1 MWPAYN
7 AIYYTSKC
15 HLVQP
20 NDHAAYL
27 EEMWIP
33 TVGCSSKTSERNSS
47 EMTDCMCL
55 PSIVK
60 TVSELPPELT
70 LKN

>member
-1 MWPAYN
+1 MQQ
-7 AIYYTSKC
+7 IFKC

-20 NDHAAYL
+20 NNHAVYL

-33 TVGCSSKTSERNSS
+33 TVGYSSKTSEPNSS
-47 EMTDCMCL
+47 EMTDFMWL

>member
-1 MWPAYN
+1 
-7 AIYYTSKC
+7 
-15 HLVQP
+15 
-20 NDHAAYL
+20 
-27 EEMWIP
+27 MWIP
-33 TVGCSSKTSERNSS
+33 TVGYSSKTSEPNSS
-47 EMTDCMCL
+47 EMTDFMWL